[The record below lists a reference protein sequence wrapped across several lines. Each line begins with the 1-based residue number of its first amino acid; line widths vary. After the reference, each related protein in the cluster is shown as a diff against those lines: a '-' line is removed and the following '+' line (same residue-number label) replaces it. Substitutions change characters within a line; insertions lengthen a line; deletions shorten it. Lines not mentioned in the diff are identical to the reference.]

1 MVRKTIISF
10 LMLAPLALAAQ
21 KEEGEPMGRTCN
33 FFYVSPVDLFLN
45 TLELGYERKLANQNS
60 VAMSGGF
67 KLSQKDGYFS
77 RLGGHGEFQYRI
89 NLHYKK
95 SNGGTVHQRF
105 STYGYFAPFVLF
117 RYEQIV
123 DAYSSDVSSSLNST
137 TFVNSGF
144 TGVGF
149 GLRLTGLESR
159 FSMNFF
165 AGGGIKYSDVNGQ
178 KTYEDFLQV
187 GYTGITPKVSF
198 QMGIAF

>member
-1 MVRKTIISF
+1 MGRNLIISF
-10 LMLAPLALAAQ
+10 FMLASLPLAAQ
-21 KEEGEPMGRTCN
+21 NDEVPPTWEARN

-60 VAMSGGF
+60 VAILGGF
-67 KLSQKDGYFS
+67 KLSQKDGYFN

-95 SNGGTVHQRF
+95 SNGGIVHQRF
-105 STYGYFAPFVLF
+105 STYGYFAPFALF

-165 AGGGIKYSDVNGQ
+165 AGGGIKYSDVTGQ
-178 KTYEDFLQV
+178 KSYEDFLQV
-187 GYTGITPKVSF
+187 GYTGITPKISF